1 MVKFTVNDLRRLL
14 ESSAGVVGIDWED
27 SRTLETS
34 FDDIG
39 YDSLALLEFS
49 ALLLREWGIR
59 IPDEDV
65 FEMTTPG
72 LAIDYI
78 NRSFAAA

>member
-1 MVKFTVNDLRRLL
+1 MAEFTVDDLRRIL
-14 ESSAGVVGIDWED
+14 ESSAGVVGIDWAD

-34 FDDIG
+34 FNDIG

-49 ALLLREWGIR
+49 ASVQRERGIR

-65 FEMTTPG
+65 FEMVTPK
-72 LAIDYI
+72 LALDYI
-78 NRSFAAA
+78 NQRHATA